1 MSTQELVGELDRAE
15 VQYELVWHRK
25 TSTAAEEAAALFV
38 PREQVAKTLVLAT
51 RAGYVRAVVPASA
64 RIDLSKAGKVLGGDE
79 TTRLATEQELAEAF
93 PMFELGAVPPFGGGP
108 GDRTIVD
115 VHLTGQDSV
124 LVEAGSHSA
133 SLKIGTKDLLSLADA
148 ELADLCEE

>member
-1 MSTQELVGELDRAE
+1 MSTEELVGELDGAE

-115 VHLTGQDSV
+115 VFEEILGIPFDPRW
-124 LVEAGSHSA
+124 
-133 SLKIGTKDLLSLADA
+133 TKTVSIDVPIARRLAQA
-148 ELADLCEE
+148 VSG